1 MIFQVMTQLLCM
13 DCCWFTP
20 VWARMY
26 LKLHRAFYRQG
37 LQNNPPVLLPC
48 IYSFTVSICCSLHQ
62 AWSTCAYLPYRLC
75 FCPLSQSF
83 VVIKFNL
90 LVWSR
95 RIDGVCLKLPI
106 YDPLLVGKN
115 PPQFWGGSWEGS
127 VSHTDGLA
135 TTPLSPRV
143 YCQTP
148 SHSSNF
154 PKLLSYPGRSLGST
168 IDGNFTMPENSST
181 RFPPPVTLYQVL
193 TEFSF
198 IH

>member
-1 MIFQVMTQLLCM
+1 MIFRVMTQLLCM

-37 LQNNPPVLLPC
+37 LPNNPPVLLPC
-48 IYSFTVSICCSLHQ
+48 MYSFTVSICCALHQ

-115 PPQFWGGSWEGS
+115 PPSFEAAPGK
-127 VSHTDGLA
+127 A
-135 TTPLSPRV
+135 LSPT
-143 YCQTP
+143 QMDLLLL
-148 SHSSNF
+148 HSLQECTV
-154 PKLLSYPGRSLGST
+154 KLLLT
-168 IDGNFTMPENSST
+168 
-181 RFPPPVTLYQVL
+181 QVIFQNCWAIPDVVW
-193 TEFSF
+193 EAP
-198 IH
+198 